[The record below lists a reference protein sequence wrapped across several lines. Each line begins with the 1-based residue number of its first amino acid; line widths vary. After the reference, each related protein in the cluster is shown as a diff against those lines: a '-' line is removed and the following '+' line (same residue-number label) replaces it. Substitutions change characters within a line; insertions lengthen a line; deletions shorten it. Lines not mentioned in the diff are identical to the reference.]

1 MRIKVKKQLLKKRKK
16 INKTMKLN
24 IISKEEQIS
33 DNLINIKGGI
43 EKGLMDEAT
52 TCTCDCWISNKN
64 EETPSKGKGSL
75 QKGKGHK

>member
-1 MRIKVKKQLLKKRKK
+1 MRILKVKEQLLKI

-43 EKGLMDEAT
+43 ENCLY
-52 TCTCDCWISNKN
+52 
-64 EETPSKGKGSL
+64 
-75 QKGKGHK
+75 

>member
-1 MRIKVKKQLLKKRKK
+1 
-16 INKTMKLN
+16 MKLN

-64 EETPSKGKGSL
+64 E
-75 QKGKGHK
+75 

>member
-1 MRIKVKKQLLKKRKK
+1 MRIKVKEQQLLKK

>member
-1 MRIKVKKQLLKKRKK
+1 MRILKVKEQLLKI

-52 TCTCDCWISNKN
+52 TCTCDCFISNKN
-64 EETPSKGKGSL
+64 EERSEERFSRNAETDL
-75 QKGKGHK
+75 